1 MPLSLELKQLHF
13 LDGFRRDYALTPFVG
28 VSLDGKLEPDVFPDD
43 DDELEREKTEVR
55 FHSLQLPRCT
65 MLITDTSSQK
75 KLIEAG
81 LATFEQRRQEVIQ
94 RWQPLQHMQ
103 HHSDYRH
110 LHLYLT
116 LTDFTQICHRSDDT
130 EEASLKSKATSYQ
143 LKHPAP
149 PQPTH
154 SVQAPAPAVKTPDTL
169 RRCPDSKTVTRH
181 GGDQDTVRLLQRW
194 WERSPGPVA
203 I

>member
-1 MPLSLELKQLHF
+1 MPLSIELKQLHF

-28 VSLDGKLEPDVFPDD
+28 VSLDGKLKPDVFPDD

-55 FHSLQLPRCT
+55 FHSLQLPHCT

-75 KLIEAG
+75 KHIEAR
-81 LATFEQRRQEVIQ
+81 LATFEQRRKEVIQ
-94 RWQPLQHMQ
+94 RWHPLQHMQ
-103 HHSDYRH
+103 HHSEHRH

-130 EEASLKSKATSYQ
+130 EKASRKSKATLSQ
-143 LKHPAP
+143 LKQPTP

-154 SVQAPAPAVKTPDTL
+154 SVQASAPAVNIPDLL
-169 RRCPDSKTVTRH
+169 RRGLDSKTVTRH

-194 WERSPGPVA
+194 WEWSPGPVA